1 MALGGNIYHG
11 AGPALSYMKRGGHE
25 GCPYNQDLV
34 KIIQKLFRWSKN
46 CRDNQ
51 EIHWIFLLNLRRCV
65 VKMFRIYYLQA
76 SVILSSC
83 WREVWSFKQL
93 RWPTNIFAQCVSSH
107 FQTPPEWPDICC
119 LILERNRT
127 SVYNATNHLAKLLYW
142 RGTFLFTV
150 EKNWTNVLNVTNH
163 LPKLITW
170 RTTKSLTVE
179 RSHINVANAI
189 NHLAKPLIWRT
200 TCSLTVVKGCTN
212 VLTAKNH
219 LVRLAIF

>member
-1 MALGGNIYHG
+1 
-11 AGPALSYMKRGGHE
+11 
-25 GCPYNQDLV
+25 
-34 KIIQKLFRWSKN
+34 
-46 CRDNQ
+46 
-51 EIHWIFLLNLRRCV
+51 
-65 VKMFRIYYLQA
+65 MFRIYYFQA
-76 SVILSSC
+76 SVIFSSC

-150 EKNWTNVLNVTNH
+150 EKNCTNVLNVTNH

-179 RSHINVANAI
+179 RSHINGQYNKSFGQAS
-189 NHLAKPLIWRT
+189 HLKSHLLTHSGERVHKCAHCKKLFGEAGPLE
-200 TCSLTVVKGCTN
+200 C
-212 VLTAKNH
+212 
-219 LVRLAIF
+219 IF

>member
-1 MALGGNIYHG
+1 
-11 AGPALSYMKRGGHE
+11 
-25 GCPYNQDLV
+25 
-34 KIIQKLFRWSKN
+34 
-46 CRDNQ
+46 
-51 EIHWIFLLNLRRCV
+51 
-65 VKMFRIYYLQA
+65 MFRIYYLQA

-127 SVYNATNHLAKLLYW
+127 SVYNATNHLAKLLYR

-150 EKNWTNVLNVTNH
+150 EKNCTNVLNVTNH

-179 RSHINVANAI
+179 RSHINVANAT
-189 NHLAKPLIWRT
+189 NHLAKPLIWRA

-219 LVRLAIF
+219 LVRLAPWECIF